1 MHTRINDSH
10 DIELT
15 WTIIHVAKW
24 RDRPGVADT
33 SSVDRPV
40 HSRNSTAHVRTGSR
54 SRWVRRTLPA
64 SRHQNWTRP
73 EVTTTATTTT
83 TTTTTTSSFRLT
95 YIIVL
100 SKVRIGLTTVEKN
113 KNLWRLLISERFFTR
128 RISFLLRN
136 HYCRNIAVIKL
147 KKNNI
152 INIRRK
158 HEI

>member
-1 MHTRINDSH
+1 VHTRINDSH

-24 RDRPGVADT
+24 RDRSGVADT
-33 SSVDRPV
+33 SSGDRPV

-54 SRWVRRTLPA
+54 SWWVRRTLPA

-83 TTTTTTSSFRLT
+83 TTTTTTTSSFHLT

-100 SKVRIGLTTVEKN
+100 NKVRIGLTTVEKN
-113 KNLWRLLISERFFTR
+113 KNLWRLLISVRFFTR
-128 RISFLLRN
+128 RVSFLWRSQ
-136 HYCRNIAVIKL
+136 YCRNIAVIKL
-147 KKNNI
+147 KKI
-152 INIRRK
+152 IIL
-158 HEI
+158 